1 MQTYD
6 LLFKKLCIF
15 ALLSPLL
22 GATGAWAQPLAYAE
36 SNGNLYSVDLAT
48 GVDTLIGDL
57 GITDEDESDVE
68 ALAVDP
74 TSGTL
79 YLAADDGGLY
89 TVDTGSGAAT
99 LIGLLGQESG
109 NSGMAIDGSR
119 NIYLVTSDGL
129 LSVDKTT
136 GAATVIATDYD
147 NPDTT
152 GEGLSGG
159 AFVGSTLYGSPDND
173 AAPNLYS
180 IDVTTGKATT
190 IGPLGPGIG
199 IEGEQTGLTYD
210 ANTDTLYLLDEDT
223 SSFYT
228 VDYTTGAATLLS
240 VFSRGFEG
248 IALASAGNPNL
259 TVPVPTL
266 PWLALAILSGL
277 ITLVGFRRLRN

>member
-6 LLFKKLCIF
+6 LFFKKLCIF

-36 SNGNLYSVDLAT
+36 SKGNLYSVDLAT

-57 GITDEDESDVE
+57 GITDDDDDVE

-79 YLAADDGGLY
+79 YLAADNGGLY

-99 LIGLLGQESG
+99 LIGLLGQESL
-109 NSGMAIDGSR
+109 NSGMAIDGSG

-136 GAATVIATDYD
+136 GAATVISYNYD

-152 GEGLSGG
+152 DGLSGG
-159 AFVGSTLYGSPDND
+159 AFVGSTLYGSPDNE

-190 IGPLGPGIG
+190 IGPLGSGIG
-199 IEGEQTGLTYD
+199 IIEDGQTGLTYD
-210 ANTDTLYLLDEDT
+210 ANTDTLYLLDEAK

-248 IALASAGNPNL
+248 IALASPGNPNL
-259 TVPVPTL
+259 TVPVPTI